1 MSGLMQSIPNKI
13 CVSLNPSSGVDS
25 NEAEMFARARFLRV
39 LQSWAVDRLVA
50 KIPKENVSGIR
61 KAA

>member
-1 MSGLMQSIPNKI
+1 MQSIPNKI

-50 KIPKENVSGIR
+50 KTAKENVRGIR

>member
-13 CVSLNPSSGVDS
+13 FVSLNPSSGVDS

-50 KIPKENVSGIR
+50 KTAKENVRGIR

>member
-25 NEAEMFARARFLRV
+25 NDAEMFARARFLRV
-39 LQSWAVDRLVA
+39 LQSWAVDRLAA
-50 KIPKENVSGIR
+50 KTPTDNAMGFR

>member
-39 LQSWAVDRLVA
+39 LQSWAVVRLVA
-50 KIPKENVSGIR
+50 KTAKENVRRIR

>member
-1 MSGLMQSIPNKI
+1 MSRLMQSIPNKI
-13 CVSLNPSSGVDS
+13 CVSLDPSSGVDS
-25 NEAEMFARARFLRV
+25 NEAENFARARFLRV

-50 KIPKENVSGIR
+50 KTQKENAMEIR